1 MAGVSMPI
9 GKARE
14 RWRGRRP
21 KPVSRDPKST
31 EAYEEGWYALLARQ
45 ASADDDQRDPA
56 DDPPDAAVPT
66 GSAQPGRPQP
76 NAPDLASVTP
86 LVIPRTRAEQSERRP
101 ASVPRVRA
109 VEPSSSIRPDATS
122 LRIGVRKLPDP
133 ETVYLEYLTASRHRE
148 YFRAELWRDAG
159 PITPV
164 HLWRANHLGA
174 GWDVAA
180 VERFMD
186 VAASLAAD
194 LIAAAPRTA
203 PPGHAE
209 RRLWTSRFLTADWV
223 RAFGLA
229 RVSKTLHAML
239 PELVPDLD
247 AEMMPWARRVWL
259 GLGDPSDADDVSTW
273 IETCEALED
282 VLVLRAQQL
291 GHIVRRLRRLT
302 PALGPLGRL
311 GPVMAAFWQG
321 YWAET
326 APRRP
331 APEEPATPAPEPAT
345 TVEPRKRG
353 PRAAKP
359 ATADT
364 PAAATGRSRATA
376 KEAPPSGLPSPAK
389 RTTTGA
395 KSGTT
400 RRTKR
405 ASTSEDRKG

>member
-1 MAGVSMPI
+1 MPI

-14 RWRGRRP
+14 RLRGRRP
-21 KPVSRDPKST
+21 KPAPRDPEST

-45 ASADDDQRDPA
+45 ASADGDQRDHA
-56 DDPPDAAVPT
+56 DDPPDT
-66 GSAQPGRPQP
+66 GSRAEAADPTEPEP
-76 NAPDLASVTP
+76 HAPDLTNVTP
-86 LVIPRTRAEQSERRP
+86 LVIPRPRAERSDRRP
-101 ASVPRVRA
+101 AAVTRVRP
-109 VEPSSSIRPDATS
+109 VETSASVRPDAAS
-122 LRIGVRKLPDP
+122 LRIGVRKLAEP
-133 ETVYLEYLTASRHRE
+133 EAVYLEYLTASRHRD
-148 YFRAELWRDAG
+148 YFRAEFWRDSG

-180 VERFMD
+180 VDRFMD

-194 LIAAAPRTA
+194 LIAAAPRSV

-209 RRLWTSRFLTADWV
+209 RRLWTSRFLSADWV
-223 RAFGLA
+223 RTFGVA

-259 GLGDPSDADDVSTW
+259 GLGDPTDADDVSTW

-282 VLVLRAQQL
+282 VLVLRAQEL

-321 YWAET
+321 YWAEA
-326 APRRP
+326 APGRP
-331 APEEPATPAPEPAT
+331 APEEPATPVLEPAT
-345 TVEPRKRG
+345 TAATKAPRKRT

-359 ATADT
+359 ATADA
-364 PAAATGRSRATA
+364 PATTTSRSRATA
-376 KEAPPSGLPSPAK
+376 KAAAPKG
-389 RTTTGA
+389 
-395 KSGTT
+395 
-400 RRTKR
+400 R
-405 ASTSEDRKG
+405 ASTAKRAGTGTERGTARRTRSASAPEEGTG